1 MEPFL
6 RLVAAAYAANE
17 GDSLHDLCFVFPNK
31 RSGTFFRHYLSE
43 EMPEAYIEPEIT
55 TISDFTASFSDDVEA
70 TRYEQL
76 FILYNEYRRILL
88 ENGSEDFF
96 DFDKFQFWGDML
108 LNDFGDVDRYLVDP
122 AQLFI
127 NVQRYREI
135 KSDYLTDEQREIIS
149 RYWGDTQL
157 RDAADNFWLHFQGGE
172 SVGRGPKGSFLRLW
186 EILLE
191 LYQAFRKL
199 LAENGLCYNGMFYRN
214 AVERLKEI
222 PADELP
228 YRRIVF
234 VGFNVLSTSEIK
246 IFELLRDKGLAD
258 FYWDY
263 NSPVFAAGENRS
275 TRFLKEYVGKF
286 KSRYDYDPVRITT
299 FPAIHVIGVPSE
311 TAQTQ
316 EASRIISGLV
326 SNGDIKDVSNAI
338 DTAIVLPDENL
349 FIPLLH
355 SIPPETGTINVTMGY
370 PLRHSAIASLI
381 SDIVSMQLRAR
392 YVKDEL
398 LYFHEDITTLLN
410 HPFIRTIAPDAAVS
424 IVDEMR
430 EQRRFNIPATE
441 LVERYPDLS
450 PLFTPVRD
458 TKSTAEVFDYMSCL
472 LDFIYR
478 RLPEAAT
485 TDSESDTIDRGLVV
499 RYMQSLD
506 ELRRAVDRFGI
517 TMHEKTFFQILE
529 RTISGESVNF
539 IGEPLHGLQIMGV
552 LETRALN
559 FDNVIILSMNERVFP
574 RKHYTRSLIPN
585 ALRHGYGM
593 ATIDFQECIY
603 AYYFYRLISRARNVY
618 LIYDS
623 RNSGIKSGEPSR
635 YIRQLLYLRPGPEE
649 NLTRET
655 KFFNIGQ
662 STEDNLII
670 PKTPGIME
678 RLRRYT
684 TAGSGKFL
692 SASAINQYI
701 NCPLEFYLEKVLDI
715 RVPDEVTEYMDSST
729 YGTIVHEVAQ
739 KLYESL
745 RGDRDEV
752 VVTVELLKKLQHDR
766 HRIEREITR
775 SVNEHFNKRGK
786 EDYTPL
792 DGEARVLGIV
802 MVEFIVSMF
811 KAEEVFAP
819 FAFIEGELKIEHRWK
834 ITDDITINIKQYI
847 DRLDRLT
854 GHGTDG
860 LIRIVDYKT
869 GGDRNDAGDVGMFF
883 DRDNPDRRK
892 ALLQLFIYC
901 NVLADSRR
909 MGQMPIQPV
918 LYLLKTV
925 ANKGLTP
932 VKIGGEEV
940 VDYNKYN
947 TEFMERFRGVI
958 EEMFNPDIP
967 FRAATDD
974 HACKYCKFKA
984 ICNKS

>member
-6 RLVAAAYAANE
+6 RLVARAYAVNE
-17 GDSLHDLCFVFPNK
+17 GESLHDICFVFPNK

-43 EMPEAYIEPEIT
+43 EMSHAYIEPEIT
-55 TISDFTASFSDDVEA
+55 TISDFTASFSDDAEA

-157 RDAADNFWLHFQGGE
+157 KDAADNFWLHFQGGE
-172 SVGRGPKGSFLRLW
+172 SVGKGPKGSFLRLW

-191 LYQAFRKL
+191 LYSAFRQR
-199 LAENGLCYNGMFYRN
+199 LADNALCYNGMFYRN
-214 AVERLKEI
+214 AVERIKEI
-222 PADELP
+222 SADELP
-228 YRRIVF
+228 FRRIVF

-275 TRFLKEYVGKF
+275 TRFLKEYIGRF
-286 KSRYDYDPVRITT
+286 RPRYDFDPEQITT
-299 FPAIHVIGVPSE
+299 FPEIHVIGVPSE
-311 TAQTQ
+311 TAQAQ
-316 EASRIISGLV
+316 EASLIVSRLASSGE
-326 SNGDIKDVSNAI
+326 IKDVANAI
-338 DTAIVLPDENL
+338 DTAIVLPDEGL

-370 PLRHSAIASLI
+370 PLKHSMIASLI

-398 LYFHEDITTLLN
+398 IYYHEDINILLN
-410 HPFIRTIAPDAAVS
+410 HPFIRSIAGNEVMEIA
-424 IVDEMR
+424 DEIK
-430 EQRRFNIPATE
+430 QHRRFNIPATE
-441 LVERYPDLS
+441 LTERYPGLS
-450 PLFTPVRD
+450 PLFSPVRD
-458 TKSTAEVFDYMSCL
+458 TKSTAEVFDYMSRL
-472 LDFIYR
+472 LDFIYDK
-478 RLPEAAT
+478 LPADT
-485 TDSESDTIDRGLVV
+485 STDSDTIDRGLVV

-506 ELRRAVDRFGI
+506 ELRQAVDRFGI

-603 AYYFYRLISRARNVY
+603 AYYFYRLISRAKNVY

-635 YIRQLLYLRPGPEE
+635 YIRQLLYLKPGPEDK
-649 NLTRET
+649 LTRET
-655 KFFNIGQ
+655 KFFNIGR
-662 STEDNLII
+662 SSDVNMTI
-670 PKTPGIME
+670 PKTPEIMS

-684 TAGSGKFL
+684 TGGSGKFL

-715 RVPDEVTEYMDSST
+715 RIPDEVTEYMDSST

-752 VVTVELLKKLQHDR
+752 VVTVELLRKLQHDR
-766 HRIEREITR
+766 LRIEREITR

-786 EDYTPL
+786 DDYTPL
-792 DGEARVLGIV
+792 EGEARVLGIV

-854 GHGTDG
+854 SYGNDGG

-869 GGDRNDAGDVGMFF
+869 GGDRNDAGDIDMFF
-883 DRDNPDRRK
+883 DNANPDRRK

-901 NVLADSRR
+901 NVLSDSRS
-909 MGQMPIQPV
+909 MGNTPIQPV

-932 VKIGGEEV
+932 VKIAGEEV
-940 VDYNKYN
+940 IDYNKYN
-947 TEFMERFRGVI
+947 DEFMTRFRDVI
-958 EEMFNPDIP
+958 EEMFNPEIP
-967 FRAATDD
+967 FRAAADD